1 MPDRFLTE
9 DGPRPDLAERFGL
22 LGCPEPGYPAR
33 TRRNVAEADAVLILG
48 RGSRGS
54 DLTRSLAQGAGL
66 PVLWM
71 HWAADEP
78 FQPGDAAYIVRWLRT
93 RGGNPER
100 LMVAGN
106 REGNRESGNPG
117 IGAATFDLL
126 DRVFAQL
133 ARLDKPAPP
142 VKA

>member
-1 MPDRFLTE
+1 MAPTIISGGQTGADQAGLAAAFKHGLPTAGFMPDR
-9 DGPRPDLAERFGL
+9 
-22 LGCPEPGYPAR
+22 CI
-33 TRRNVAEADAVLILG
+33 ADAVLILG

-54 DLTRSLAQGAGL
+54 DLTRKLAQGARL

-106 REGNRESGNPG
+106 REGNRESGNRESGNPG

-126 DRVFAQL
+126 DRAFAQL
-133 ARLDKPAPP
+133 GAS
-142 VKA
+142 